1 MGAIAGLLGL
11 LSPRM
16 WAILGAVV
24 FLAGAGLYVYKSIY
38 HSGEQNA
45 LQRVE
50 DANRHAEELATA
62 GREDVTACYRSNGSW
77 DRDKRVCIKAP
88 ASR

>member
-1 MGAIAGLLGL
+1 MGFLAGILGM

-16 WAILGAVV
+16 WLILGAVV
-24 FLAGAGLYVYKSIY
+24 FLAGAGLYTYKSIY

-50 DANRHAEELATA
+50 DANRHAEEKFDAGKTA
-62 GREDVTACYRSNGSW
+62 VDECYRNGGDW
-77 DRDKRVCIKAP
+77 DRFERVCKP
-88 ASR
+88 ATTGK